1 MASEAAVQLD
11 LHQPD
16 KDGIVHAGF
25 LGLILFSLGHFFID
39 LYSAALGTFQPVLG
53 DKLGLSLTQ
62 AGILGGLS
70 VFSASV
76 MQPAYGYLSDRF
88 HSRLFTA
95 LAPAVAGIF
104 ISALAIAPGFGW
116 LIALVLLS
124 GCGVA
129 SFHPQASSRATL
141 GLAGNRGQWMAIFI
155 SAGTLG
161 LAAGPVYFSTFFSWI
176 GPERT
181 YWAALP
187 AVVITVLLLVFL
199 PDPPRPAAH
208 LRKHFDWRP
217 LRAVWK
223 PLTILYFLVFIR
235 SIIQIVFSQFLPLY
249 LHRERGFGLTT
260 AAYSLTLYLAAGAI
274 GGFMGGHL
282 SDRLGGRRVILI
294 SMAGCLPFLFLFFL
308 TSGAVSMIGLALTGL
323 MLLFTI
329 PVNVVMAQELV
340 PSQAGTVSALMMGF
354 AWGMAGLIFIPIT
367 GWAADHFTLHRALF
381 ALSLFPVIG
390 IFLTLKLPK

>member
-16 KDGIVHAGF
+16 NRIVNAGF
-25 LGLILFSLGHFFID
+25 LGLILFSLAHFFID
-39 LYSAALGTFQPVLG
+39 LYSAALGTFQPILV

-104 ISALAIAPGFGW
+104 ISALGIAPSYGW
-116 LIALVLLS
+116 LIALVLLG

-141 GLAGNRGQWMAIFI
+141 GLRGNRGQWMAIFI

-161 LAAGPVYFSTFFSWI
+161 LAAGPVYLSTFFSWV

-181 YWAALP
+181 Y
-187 AVVITVLLLVFL
+187 
-199 PDPPRPAAH
+199 
-208 LRKHFDWRP
+208 
-217 LRAVWK
+217 
-223 PLTILYFLVFIR
+223 
-235 SIIQIVFSQFLPLY
+235 
-249 LHRERGFGLTT
+249 
-260 AAYSLTLYLAAGAI
+260 
-274 GGFMGGHL
+274 
-282 SDRLGGRRVILI
+282 
-294 SMAGCLPFLFLFFL
+294 
-308 TSGAVSMIGLALTGL
+308 
-323 MLLFTI
+323 
-329 PVNVVMAQELV
+329 
-340 PSQAGTVSALMMGF
+340 
-354 AWGMAGLIFIPIT
+354 
-367 GWAADHFTLHRALF
+367 
-381 ALSLFPVIG
+381 
-390 IFLTLKLPK
+390 